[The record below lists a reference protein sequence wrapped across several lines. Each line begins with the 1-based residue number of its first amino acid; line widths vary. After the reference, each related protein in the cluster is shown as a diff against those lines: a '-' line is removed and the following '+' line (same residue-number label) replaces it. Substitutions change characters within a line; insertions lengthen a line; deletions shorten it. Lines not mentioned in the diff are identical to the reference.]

1 MNDRTARAVTPAA
14 AIVDPLDDDHPAVQ
28 AAARAALAEGWTCD
42 THEPLPWG
50 ECRDCTQLHLRTAR
64 RALTA
69 ALPHLPAATVQRLTA
84 ADHEDT
90 RP

>member
-1 MNDRTARAVTPAA
+1 MTDRTARAVIPTA

-50 ECRDCTQLHLRTAR
+50 ECRDCT
-64 RALTA
+64 
-69 ALPHLPAATVQRLTA
+69 
-84 ADHEDT
+84 E
-90 RP
+90 